1 MLYISSPFVHL
12 TSLGVFLFKPQ
23 PTCSPCFLVG
33 GLGGA
38 MPRFTKLTRSGSTR
52 FKAGET
58 WNVAGNDNVNV
69 RGISLLNSQ
78 HQDFHNF
85 FSTNTGGTSL
95 TFTCH
100 DPRHHPNIYGNRGT
114 TSPPWPQGCCPQS
127 HGRMCVL
134 PRALHSWCWAQPLWQ
149 IWSSKQPQ
157 KLPEQT

>member
-58 WNVAGNDNVNV
+58 WNVAGNDRNNVNV

-78 HQDFHNF
+78 HQDFHKF
-85 FSTNTGGTSL
+85 FSTNTGGYCTKLNLAMIRGIIPISMAIEAPHPH
-95 TFTCH
+95 H
-100 DPRHHPNIYGNRGT
+100 DHRGAV
-114 TSPPWPQGCCPQS
+114 PQS

-134 PRALHSWCWAQPLWQ
+134 PRALHSWCWAQPL
-149 IWSSKQPQ
+149 
-157 KLPEQT
+157 